1 MTFLRFIGLVA
12 LAFWV
17 GGLVALG
24 LLAAPSLFATLQ
36 AHDPAGG
43 RELAGA
49 AFGAIFLHF
58 QYYAIGAGV
67 LLMVSIGFR
76 AALGPRPRHFKA
88 RFWIATVMLAATLAT
103 VFLVTP
109 RINAIRVATSG
120 AVANLPENDPQRIAF
135 GRWHGASSGLMLLTI
150 VAGLGLLWKESS
162 D

>member
-1 MTFLRFIGLVA
+1 MTFLRFIALVA

-24 LLAAPSLFATLQ
+24 VLAAPSLFATLQ

-49 AFGAIFLHF
+49 AFGAIFLRF
-58 QYYAIGAGV
+58 QYYAIPAGV
-67 LLMVSIGFR
+67 LLMISIGFR

-88 RFWIATVMLAATLAT
+88 RMWVAAVMLAATAVS
-103 VFLVTP
+103 VFVITP
-109 RINAIRVATSG
+109 RIDAIRSATSG
-120 AVANLPENDPQRIAF
+120 AVANLPESDPQRIAF

-150 VAGLGLLWKESS
+150 LAGLGLFWKEAS